1 MRRIREIAALLL
13 ACALLAACAA
23 QPETH
28 SAYNDGVAAYRA
40 KDYATA
46 RAEWRKSVAEGNI
59 DAMNNLGYLLAEGL
73 GGERDEST
81 AVNLWTT
88 AAKLGEPEAAWH
100 LGQAYQYGNGVRK
113 SDIEAYAWYR
123 CAVASSRAA
132 GPDQELY
139 AEILKDANDSLS
151 KLLAEFPSEKLGTA
165 QELAGR
171 YVSAYAKKS
180 SDYGSR

>member
-1 MRRIREIAALLL
+1 MSQIREIAVVLL
-13 ACALLAACAA
+13 ACGLLSACATR
-23 QPETH
+23 PETH

-46 RAEWRKSVAEGNI
+46 RVEWRKSVATGNA

-73 GGERDEST
+73 GGERDESA
-81 AVNLWTT
+81 AVDLWTT
-88 AAKLGEPEAAWH
+88 AAKRGGPEVAWH

-113 SDIEAYAWYR
+113 SDIEAYAWSR

-132 GPDQELY
+132 GPDQELD

-151 KLLAEFPSEKLGTA
+151 KLIAECPSEKFRAA
-165 QELAGR
+165 QGLADR
-171 YVSAYAKKS
+171 YVVAYARK
-180 SDYGSR
+180 

>member
-1 MRRIREIAALLL
+1 MTQFRKIVGLLC
-13 ACALLAACAA
+13 ACALLAACATG
-23 QPETH
+23 PETH

-46 RAEWRKSVAEGNI
+46 RLEWRKSVEAGNV

-73 GGERDEST
+73 GGERDE
-81 AVNLWTT
+81 AAAIALWST

-100 LGQAYQYGNGVRK
+100 LGQAYQYGNGVPK
-113 SDIEAYAWYR
+113 NDVEAYAWYR

-132 GPDQELY
+132 GPDQELD

-151 KLLAEFPSEKLGTA
+151 KLMVDFPAEKFRA
-165 QELAGR
+165 ARELASR
-171 YVSAYAKKS
+171 YVASYAKK
-180 SDYGSR
+180 

>member
-1 MRRIREIAALLL
+1 MGQFREKMRLLF
-13 ACALLAACAA
+13 ACALLAGCARG
-23 QPETH
+23 PETH

-46 RAEWRKSVAEGNI
+46 RAQWRTSVATGNV

-73 GGERDEST
+73 GGERDEL
-81 AVNLWTT
+81 AAIDLWTT
-88 AAKLGEPEAAWH
+88 AAKQGEPEAAWH
-100 LGQAYQYGNGVRK
+100 LGQAYEYGNGVPK
-113 SDIEAYAWYR
+113 SDVEAYAWYR

-132 GPDQELY
+132 GPDQELE

-151 KLLAEFPSEKLGTA
+151 KLMADFPPEKFQAA

-171 YVSAYAKKS
+171 YVAVYAKKRS
-180 SDYGSR
+180 EIDAR